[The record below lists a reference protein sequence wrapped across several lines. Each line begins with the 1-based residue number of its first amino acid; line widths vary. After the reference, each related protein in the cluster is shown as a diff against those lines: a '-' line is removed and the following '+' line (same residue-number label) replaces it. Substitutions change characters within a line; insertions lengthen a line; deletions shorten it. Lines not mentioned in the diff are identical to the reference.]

1 MLLNVLN
8 QHSFL
13 CNVTFVLYFVSCVNE
28 KHLKSEWAQL
38 RRCSTS
44 VSTICVALL
53 FPVIRGMSRNYLNSV
68 HLIAFK

>member
-1 MLLNVLN
+1 MLRLFYTLFRVLIK
-8 QHSFL
+8 Q
-13 CNVTFVLYFVSCVNE
+13 
-28 KHLKSEWAQL
+28 HLKIEGTQT

-53 FPVIRGMSRNYLNSV
+53 FPVILGMSRNYLNSV